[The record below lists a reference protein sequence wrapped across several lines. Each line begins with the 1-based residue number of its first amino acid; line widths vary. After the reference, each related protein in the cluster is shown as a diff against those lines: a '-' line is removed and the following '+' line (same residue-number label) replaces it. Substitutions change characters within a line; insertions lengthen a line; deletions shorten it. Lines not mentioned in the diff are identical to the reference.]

1 MAKIIVYGDIDIFPL
16 YIKIDGGKE
25 VSVSGKYAK
34 SFAVSVGTHHVF
46 ATTVTKFE
54 RVGNRF
60 SDGGFLSNLSAAVQD
75 STNTT
80 LSGEIDIGEDEI
92 LLIAVEQKGLKTN
105 VYSKLVSADEAN
117 DYIESYKV
125 VEYRTKK
132 TWKKV
137 VIGFVLALLI
147 LLLTLFVWL
156 RTSNVESTA
165 NNQRQQSEYSLGQ
178 ISNTDFTL

>member
-1 MAKIIVYGDIDIFPL
+1 MSKIIVYGDIDIFPL

-25 VSVSGKYAK
+25 VAISGKYAK
-34 SFAVSVGTHHVF
+34 SFTVSAGTHHVF
-46 ATTVTKFE
+46 ATTVSKIE

-75 STNTT
+75 SANTT
-80 LSGEIDIGEDEI
+80 LSGEIDIGEDEV

-105 VYSKLVSADEAN
+105 VYSKLVFANEAN
-117 DYIESYKV
+117 GYLEAYKV

-137 VIGFVLALLI
+137 LIGVVLTLI
-147 LLLTLFVWL
+147 LLLVILFMWVFMA
-156 RTSNVESTA
+156 RTGVA
-165 NNQRQQSEYSLGQ
+165 H
-178 ISNTDFTL
+178 

>member
-1 MAKIIVYGDIDIFPL
+1 MSKIILYGDIDIFPL

-25 VSVSGKYAK
+25 VAVSGKYAK
-34 SFAVSVGTHHVF
+34 SFTVSAGTHHVF
-46 ATTVTKFE
+46 ATTVSKIE
-54 RVGNRF
+54 RIGNRF

-80 LSGEIDIGEDEI
+80 LSGEIDIGEDEV

-105 VYSKLVSADEAN
+105 VYSKLVFANEAN
-117 DYIESYKV
+117 SYLEAYKV

-137 VIGFVLALLI
+137 FIGVVLTLI
-147 LLLTLFVWL
+147 LLLVILFLWVFMA
-156 RTSNVESTA
+156 RTGVA
-165 NNQRQQSEYSLGQ
+165 H
-178 ISNTDFTL
+178 

>member
-25 VSVSGKYAK
+25 VAVSGKYAK
-34 SFAVSVGTHHVF
+34 SFTIPAGTHHVF
-46 ATTVTKFE
+46 ATTVTKIE
-54 RVGNRF
+54 RVGNKF

-80 LSGEIDIGEDEI
+80 LSGEIDIGEDEV

-105 VYSKLVSADEAN
+105 VYSKLVSANEAN
-117 DYIESYKV
+117 GYIESYKV
-125 VEYRTKK
+125 VEYRIKK

-137 VIGFVLALLI
+137 VLGTILTLI
-147 LLLTLFVWL
+147 LLLFILFMWVFM
-156 RTSNVESTA
+156 A
-165 NNQRQQSEYSLGQ
+165 KA
-178 ISNTDFTL
+178 